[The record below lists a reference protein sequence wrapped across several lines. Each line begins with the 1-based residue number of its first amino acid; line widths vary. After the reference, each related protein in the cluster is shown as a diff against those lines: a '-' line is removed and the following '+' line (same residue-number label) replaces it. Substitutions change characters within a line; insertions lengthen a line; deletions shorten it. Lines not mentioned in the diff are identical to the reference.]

1 MSSFNLIM
9 IIVAVMGIS
18 CHDGNPIKPH
28 FKHPDH
34 PQHPDLS
41 PIVIHDTTIVVVP
54 IIFEIVDLK
63 VEGDVIIDRSGPNI
77 YVAKRNGIEEK
88 RFTLTE
94 ISEISRTVVISYTF
108 KNYKILEDTFSIDVI
123 SGSRAAVKGVR
134 VVAIIFKENY
144 NDTKFN

>member
-1 MSSFNLIM
+1 MSNFRLII

-28 FKHPDH
+28 LKHPEH
-34 PQHPDLS
+34 PTHPRHPDLS
-41 PIVIHDTTIVVVP
+41 PIVIHDTTIVAVP

-77 YVAKRNGIEEK
+77 YVIKRNGIEEK

-94 ISEISRTVVISYTF
+94 ISEIPRTVIISYTF
-108 KNYKILEDTFSIDVI
+108 KNYKILEDTFSIEVI
-123 SGSRAAVKGVR
+123 RGSRAAVKGVR
-134 VVAIIFKENY
+134 VVAIIFKEKN
-144 NDTKFN
+144 